1 MLTKKWTVKHADEI
15 KSKKLQEE
23 LNIKHH
29 KICEILTQRGID
41 TLHDAE
47 QFFNPDLKD
56 LHDPFLMQDMDKA
69 VERIVEAIQN
79 NEKILIYGDYDVD
92 GTTSVALMCL
102 FLRKINVSLDFYIP
116 DRYAEG
122 YGISSKG
129 IEYARDNNF
138 KLIISLDCGVTAI
151 SQVNLANEY
160 GIDFII
166 CDHHLPSDNLPNA
179 LAILDA
185 KRIDCR
191 YPFKELSGCGVG
203 FKLCQALSITLDL
216 PSDFYLE
223 LLDLVAVSIASD
235 IVPIVGE
242 NRILA
247 FHGLKK
253 LNTNPCIGL
262 KSLIDWAGLGN
273 KEMSI
278 SEIVFSLGPRIN
290 APGRMTHAKA
300 SVEILISND
309 VQIGKDMASKLNEVN
324 IERRSTD
331 ELITGEAIDA
341 IDNQLNFE
349 NKKTIVLTNKDWH
362 KGVIGIVAS
371 RLVEKYYRPTIIF
384 AEKDDVLTGSARSIK
399 GFSIYQG
406 IKGCEHLVNQ
416 FGGHDFAAGV
426 SIPKE
431 NFEKFVS
438 AFEEEANKTI
448 TEDMLQPEIE
458 IDTNLQIED
467 ISPKFYEILK
477 RIGPFG
483 PLNMQPV
490 FMTKNLKDAGGT
502 KLVGKNHIRF
512 HLKDEKGFQINGI
525 CFGLADFYDIADIK
539 RNKINICYTLQEN
552 IFNGRTTIDFMI
564 KDIKIID

>member
-1 MLTKKWTVKHADEI
+1 M
-15 KSKKLQEE
+15 
-23 LNIKHH
+23 
-29 KICEILTQRGID
+29 
-41 TLHDAE
+41 
-47 QFFNPDLKD
+47 
-56 LHDPFLMQDMDKA
+56 
-69 VERIVEAIQN
+69 
-79 NEKILIYGDYDVD
+79 
-92 GTTSVALMCL
+92 
-102 FLRKINVSLDFYIP
+102 
-116 DRYAEG
+116 
-122 YGISSKG
+122 
-129 IEYARDNNF
+129 
-138 KLIISLDCGVTAI
+138 
-151 SQVNLANEY
+151 
-160 GIDFII
+160 
-166 CDHHLPSDNLPNA
+166 
-179 LAILDA
+179 AILDA
-185 KRIDCR
+185 KRIDCK

-203 FKLCQALSITLDL
+203 FKLCQALSITLNL
-216 PSDFYLE
+216 PNDFYLE

-278 SEIVFSLGPRIN
+278 SDIVFSLGPRIN

-431 NFEKFVS
+431 NFEKFAS

-458 IDTNLQIED
+458 IDTNLDIED

-525 CFGLADFYDIADIK
+525 CFGLADYYDIADIK